1 LSDQVTHFIGGVPV
15 AEGATFATHDPVTGR
30 PVRRVHEADR
40 AVVDRAVAA
49 ARAALPGW
57 AALPVAERAAWMRRL
72 ADAIEERFEELVAA
86 EIADTGKSIT
96 QTRTLDIPR
105 GAANF
110 RSFAEIAAQRPE
122 SAFHLRDV
130 LSYTVR
136 RPLGVVAV
144 IVPWNLPFLLA
155 TWKIGPSLVA
165 GNTIVVKPSEHTPGS
180 VAVLAEI
187 AASIGLPP
195 GVLNVVHG
203 FGGGSTG
210 QFLVEHPGVDAVT
223 FTGESRTGSTIMK
236 SVADRVKP
244 VSFEL
249 GGKNAGLV
257 FTDADLDA
265 AVEGS
270 VRSVFT
276 NGGQVCLCTERLY
289 VERPVFEEFTARLAE
304 RAGRLKFGR
313 PADEDTTMMPMI
325 SAEHRD
331 KVLSYYE
338 LAKDEGA
345 EIRAGGGVPRFGD
358 DRDGGY
364 YVEPTVLTGLP
375 RDSRVNREEIF
386 GPVCHITPF
395 DTEAE
400 AVELA
405 NDSEYGLAATVWTSS
420 LNRAH
425 RVARSLEAGLVWV
438 NTWYLRDLR
447 TPFGGVK
454 LSGIGREG
462 GTHSLDFYSEPT
474 TITIKLEPGHD

>member
-1 LSDQVTHFIGGVPV
+1 MPDPVTHFIGGVPV
-15 AEGATFATHDPVTGR
+15 ALGPTFAACDPVTGR
-30 PVRRVHEADR
+30 EVRRVHEADR
-40 AVVDRAVAA
+40 SVVDRAVAA

-57 AALPVAERAAWMRRL
+57 AALPVAERAAWTRRL
-72 ADAIEERFEELVAA
+72 GDAIEERFEDLVAA

-110 RSFAEIAAQRPE
+110 RAFAEIAAQRPE
-122 SAFHLRDV
+122 SAFHLKDA

-155 TWKIGPSLVA
+155 TWKLGPCLVA
-165 GNTIVVKPSEHTPGS
+165 GNTVVAKPSEHTPGS
-180 VAVLAEI
+180 LAVLAEI

-195 GVLNVVHG
+195 GVLNVVNG
-203 FGGGSTG
+203 FGTGSTG

-223 FTGESRTGSTIMK
+223 FTGESRTGSAIMK
-236 SVADRVKP
+236 AVADRVKP

-257 FTDADLDA
+257 FADADLEA

-289 VERPVFEEFTARLAE
+289 VERPVFGEFVERLAE
-304 RAGRLKFGR
+304 GARGLAFGR
-313 PADEDTTMMPMI
+313 PQDESTVMMPMI

-331 KVLSYYE
+331 KVLSYYA

-345 EIRAGGGVPRFGD
+345 TIHAGGGTPRFGD
-358 DRDGGY
+358 ERDGGY

-375 RDSRVNREEIF
+375 NGSRVNREEIF
-386 GPVCHITPF
+386 GPVCHVAPF
-395 DTEAE
+395 DSEAE
-400 AVELA
+400 AVGLA

-447 TPFGGVK
+447 TPFGGVR

-474 TITIKLEPGHD
+474 TITIKLEAGHG